1 MKTIIKSTLVI
12 ALAALT
18 TSCIKETES
27 DFDRIMKRDDA
38 LVAEYIAS
46 KDIQTTKTQIGYHYK
61 KDVEVDQGT
70 QFANNDII
78 GIYYE
83 LKTLD
88 GHLIESYLDENKS
101 PVLFKYSQNGLW
113 PSAMGYAAGLAK
125 PGETFTLI
133 IPSYLAYNTY
143 SYQQLIP
150 SGANLVATVKY
161 VRKYTEDQVKQ
172 LEDQM
177 IQAYLAEKELEG
189 FEKNEKGIYIRVVDE
204 GEGEP
209 SKNGNT
215 ITFSYEMFELKGT
228 KAIAES
234 TTNNPVISLGSAN
247 NIVFLNESLVNLPK
261 GAEVEVIAPSHT
273 AYGETVQ
280 VIPSQIR
287 QDLVTKGELQQFTAP
302 YAPVRF
308 NAEIIR
314 IQ

>member
-1 MKTIIKSTLVI
+1 MKTVIKSTLAI
-12 ALAALT
+12 ALTALAM
-18 TSCIKETES
+18 SCINETES
-27 DFDRIMKRDDA
+27 DFDRIVKRDDA
-38 LVAEYIAS
+38 ILADYVAS
-46 KDIQTTKTQIGYHYK
+46 KELDATKTQIGYYYTK
-61 KDVEVDQGT
+61 EEAVDQGT

-83 LKTLD
+83 VKTLD
-88 GHLIESYLDENKS
+88 GHLIESYMDESKD

-113 PSAMGYAAGLAK
+113 PAAMGYAAGLAK
-125 PGETFTLI
+125 PGETFTLL

-161 VRKYTEDQVKQ
+161 TRKYTEDQVKQ
-172 LEDQM
+172 FEDEL
-177 IQAYLAEKELEG
+177 IQAYLEEKELEG
-189 FEKNEKGIYIRVVDE
+189 FEKNEKGIYIRVVEE

-215 ITFSYEMFELKGT
+215 ITFSYEMFELNGT

-234 TTNNPVISLGSAN
+234 TTNNPVISLGSAQ
-247 NIVFLNESLVNLPK
+247 NIIFLNESLVNLPK

-280 VIPSQIR
+280 VIPAEIR
-287 QDLVTKGELQQFTAP
+287 QDLVGKGELQQFTAP
-302 YAPVRF
+302 YAPIRF

>member
-1 MKTIIKSTLVI
+1 MRTIIKSTLAL
-12 ALAALT
+12 ALAALAT
-18 TSCIKETES
+18 GCIKETES
-27 DFDRIMKRDDA
+27 DFDRIVKRDDA
-38 LVAEYIAS
+38 ILEEYVAS
-46 KDIQTTKTQIGYHYK
+46 KDIDATRTQLGYYYQK
-61 KDVEVDQGT
+61 ETEVDEGT
-70 QFANNDII
+70 QFSNNDII

-83 LKTLD
+83 IKTLD
-88 GHLIESYLDENKS
+88 GHLIESYLDESKA

-113 PSAMGYAAGLAK
+113 PAAMGYAAGLAK
-125 PGETFTLI
+125 PGETLTLL

-150 SGANLVATVKY
+150 SGANLIAKVKY

-172 LEDQM
+172 LEDDM
-177 IQAYLAEKELEG
+177 IKAYIEEKELEG
-189 FEKNEKGIYIRVVDE
+189 FEKNEKGIYIREVKA

-247 NIVFLNESLVNLPK
+247 NIVFLNEGLINLAK

-280 VIPSQIR
+280 VIPAEIR
-287 QDLVTKGELQQFTAP
+287 KDLVAKGELNQFTAP
-302 YAPVRF
+302 YAPIRF

>member
-1 MKTIIKSTLVI
+1 MKTVIKSTLAI
-12 ALAALT
+12 ALTALAM
-18 TSCIKETES
+18 SCINETES
-27 DFDRIMKRDDA
+27 DFDRIVKRDDA
-38 LVAEYIAS
+38 ILADYVAS
-46 KDIQTTKTQIGYHYK
+46 KELDATKTQIGYYYTK
-61 KDVEVDQGT
+61 EEAVDQGT

-83 LKTLD
+83 IKTLD
-88 GHLIESYLDENKS
+88 GHLIESYMDESKD

-113 PSAMGYAAGLAK
+113 PAAMGYAAGLAK
-125 PGETFTLI
+125 PGETFTLL

-161 VRKYTEDQVKQ
+161 ARKYTEDQVKQ
-172 LEDQM
+172 FEDEL
-177 IQAYLAEKELEG
+177 IQAYLEEKELEG
-189 FEKNEKGIYIRVVDE
+189 FEKNEKGIYIRVVEE

-215 ITFSYEMFELKGT
+215 ITFSYEMFELNGT

-234 TTNNPVISLGSAN
+234 TTNNPVISLGSAQ
-247 NIVFLNESLVNLPK
+247 NIIFLNESLVNLPK

-280 VIPSQIR
+280 VIPAEIR
-287 QDLVTKGELQQFTAP
+287 QDLVGKGELQQFTAP
-302 YAPVRF
+302 YAPIRF

>member
-1 MKTIIKSTLVI
+1 MKTVIKSTLAI
-12 ALAALT
+12 ALTALAM
-18 TSCIKETES
+18 SCINETES
-27 DFDRIMKRDDA
+27 DFDRIVKRDDA
-38 LVAEYIAS
+38 ILADYVAS
-46 KDIQTTKTQIGYHYK
+46 KELDATKTQIGYYYTK
-61 KDVEVDQGT
+61 EEAVDQGT

-83 LKTLD
+83 IKTLD
-88 GHLIESYLDENKS
+88 GHLIESYMDESKE

-113 PSAMGYAAGLAK
+113 PAAMGYAAGLAK
-125 PGETFTLI
+125 PGETFTLL

-161 VRKYTEDQVKQ
+161 ARKYTEDQVKQ
-172 LEDQM
+172 FEDEL
-177 IQAYLAEKELEG
+177 IQAYLEEKELEG
-189 FEKNEKGIYIRVVDE
+189 FEKNEKGIYIRVVEE

-215 ITFSYEMFELKGT
+215 ITFSYEMFELNGT

-234 TTNNPVISLGSAN
+234 TTNNPVISLGSAQ
-247 NIVFLNESLVNLPK
+247 NIIFLNESLVNLPK

-280 VIPSQIR
+280 VIPAEIR
-287 QDLVTKGELQQFTAP
+287 QDLVGKGELQQFTAP
-302 YAPVRF
+302 YAPIRF

>member
-1 MKTIIKSTLVI
+1 MKTVIKSTLAI
-12 ALAALT
+12 ALTALAM
-18 TSCIKETES
+18 SCINETES
-27 DFDRIMKRDDA
+27 DFDRIVKRDDA
-38 LVAEYIAS
+38 ILADYVAS
-46 KDIQTTKTQIGYHYK
+46 KELDATKTQIGYYYTK
-61 KDVEVDQGT
+61 EEAVDQGT

-83 LKTLD
+83 VKTLD
-88 GHLIESYLDENKS
+88 GHLIESYMDESKD

-113 PSAMGYAAGLAK
+113 PAAMGYAAGLAK
-125 PGETFTLI
+125 PGETFTLL

-161 VRKYTEDQVKQ
+161 ARKYTEDQVKQ
-172 LEDQM
+172 FEDEL
-177 IQAYLAEKELEG
+177 IQAYLEEKELEG
-189 FEKNEKGIYIRVVDE
+189 FEKNEKGIYIRVVEE

-215 ITFSYEMFELKGT
+215 ITFSYEMFELNGT

-234 TTNNPVISLGSAN
+234 TTNNPVISLGSAQ
-247 NIVFLNESLVNLPK
+247 NIIFLNESLVNLPK

-280 VIPSQIR
+280 VIPAEIR
-287 QDLVTKGELQQFTAP
+287 QDLVGKGELQQFTAP
-302 YAPVRF
+302 YAPIRF